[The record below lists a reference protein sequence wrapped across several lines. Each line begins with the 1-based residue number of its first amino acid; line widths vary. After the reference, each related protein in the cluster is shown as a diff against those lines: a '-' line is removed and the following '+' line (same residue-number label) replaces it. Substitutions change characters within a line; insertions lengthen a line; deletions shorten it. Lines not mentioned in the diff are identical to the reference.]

1 MATSGSSARWI
12 AGVWIGTQLWVAP
25 APAFD
30 LVFTGGEILTM
41 DEARPRAEALAV
53 EDGRIAALG
62 SEAELRARAGNAE
75 FVDLEGGAL
84 LPGLIEPHCHPIG
97 TAVLGQAADI
107 SGFRYDTRAQVMEAL
122 RDAVA
127 DAGSDEWVIAF
138 GWDPVLVEDLEPPSL
153 AELDAL
159 APDQPLLIL
168 TQMMHV
174 AYLNSAG
181 YRAAGIDEDTPDPP
195 GAGAF
200 LRDAEGRLNGA
211 IFETE
216 ALAEVLDAMPLPP
229 EGGVDLLFSWQLAD
243 YARAG
248 YTTLGIT
255 GPVSPGEDPIQSIE
269 EVVADPTSPVR
280 AFVYLHP
287 EQLDPERTPVGTGGP
302 RFAVK
307 GVKFSMDGSPY
318 AGGAAFSEPYRNT
331 PLTLDRIGLG
341 RDHRGE
347 PNYGVEEFVGLIT
360 PFHEHGYQIAVHT
373 QGEVAIDRALDAFE
387 IVLREHP
394 RADHRHR
401 LEHNA
406 AITPGQLA
414 RARTLGLTT
423 SFFID
428 HVYFYGRALPE
439 LVGSPLAERFM
450 PMAWALDAGHHV
462 TLHTDN
468 PATPIGPLRALRTA
482 VTRVPRGASDPL
494 GPDQRIS
501 VADGLRAMTIDA
513 AWQLFEER
521 ERGSLEPG
529 KAADLVWLSENPLD
543 VDPAELAEIQVR
555 GTWIDGRPADLSRWR
570 LANVWLAA
578 RALWN
583 TVVAKLFH

>member
-1 MATSGSSARWI
+1 MSGSAAKWI
-12 AGVWIGTQLWVAP
+12 AGVWLGTQLWVAP
-25 APAFD
+25 ASAFD

-41 DEARPRAEALAV
+41 DESRPRAEALAV

-75 FVDLEGGAL
+75 FVDLEGGVL
-84 LPGLIEPHCHPIG
+84 MPGLIEPHCHPVG

-122 RDAVA
+122 REAVA
-127 DAGSDEWVIAF
+127 AGSPDEWVIAY
-138 GWDPVLVEDLEPPSL
+138 GWDPVLVEDLDPPTL

-159 APDQPLLIL
+159 APDRPLLVL
-168 TQMMHV
+168 TQMMHI

-195 GAGAF
+195 GASAF
-200 LRDAEGRLNGA
+200 LRDARGRLNGV
-211 IFETE
+211 IYETE
-216 ALAEVLDAMPLPP
+216 ALAQVLDAMPPPP
-229 EGGVDLLFSWQLAD
+229 EGGVELLFSWQLAD

-255 GPVSPGEDPIQSIE
+255 GPVSREEDPIRPIKA
-269 EVVADPTSPVR
+269 VVDDPTSPVR
-280 AFVYLHP
+280 AFVYLRP
-287 EQLDPERTPVGTGGP
+287 EQLDPERSPVGTGGP

-307 GVKFSMDGSPY
+307 GVKFWMDGSPY

-331 PLTLDRIGLG
+331 PLTLERIGLG

-347 PNYGVEEFVGLIT
+347 PNYSVEEFVDLVA
-360 PFHEHGYQIAVHT
+360 PYHERGYQIAVHA
-373 QGEVAIDRALDAFE
+373 QGEVAIDRVLDAFE
-387 IVLREHP
+387 IVLREKP

-401 LEHNA
+401 MEHNA
-406 AITPGQLA
+406 AITREQLVRA
-414 RARTLGLTT
+414 RALGLTP

-428 HVYFYGRALPE
+428 HVYFYGHALPD
-439 LVGSPLAERFM
+439 LVGGSRAERFM
-450 PMAWALDAGHHV
+450 PMAWARDTGHRV

-482 VTRVPRGASDPL
+482 VTRVPRGASEPL
-494 GPDQRIS
+494 GPEQRIS

-513 AWQLFEER
+513 AWQLFEEQ
-521 ERGSLEPG
+521 ERGSLTPG
-529 KAADLVWLSENPLD
+529 KAADLVWLSENPLE
-543 VDPAELAEIQVR
+543 VDPAELEEIRVR
-555 GTWIDGRPADLSRWR
+555 GTWIDGRRADLSRWR
-570 LANVWLAA
+570 ASNLWLAA

-583 TVVAKLFH
+583 TVVDKLFR

>member
-1 MATSGSSARWI
+1 MARTGSAARLI
-12 AGVWIGTQLWVAP
+12 AGVWLGGQLWAAP
-25 APAFD
+25 SPAFD
-30 LVFTGGEILTM
+30 LVFVGGEILTM
-41 DEARPRAEALAV
+41 DEDRPRAEALAV

-62 SEAELRARAGNAE
+62 SEAELRARAGGAE
-75 FVDLEGGAL
+75 LVDLEGGVL
-84 LPGLIEPHCHPIG
+84 LPGLIEPHCHPVG
-97 TAVLGQAADI
+97 TAVLGQAADV
-107 SGFRYDTRAQVMEAL
+107 SGFRYDTRAEVMDAL
-122 RDAVA
+122 REAVA
-127 DAGSDEWVIAF
+127 AASPDEWVIAF
-138 GWDPVLVEDLEPPSL
+138 GWDPVLVEDLDPPSL

-159 APDQPLLIL
+159 APDRPLLVL
-168 TQMMHV
+168 TQMMHI

-200 LRDAEGRLNGA
+200 LRDDRGRLNGVVY
-211 IFETE
+211 ETE
-216 ALAEVLDAMPLPP
+216 ALAQVLGAMPPPP
-229 EGGVDLLFSWQLAD
+229 EGGVELLFSWQLAD

-255 GPVSPGEDPIQSIE
+255 GPISRDADPIRPIE
-269 EVVADPTSPVR
+269 EVVSDPTSPVR
-280 AFVYLHP
+280 AFVYLRP

-307 GVKFSMDGSPY
+307 GVKFWMDGSPY

-331 PLTLDRIGLG
+331 PLTLERIGLG

-347 PNYGVEEFVGLIT
+347 PNYSVEEFVDLVA
-360 PFHEHGYQIAVHT
+360 PLHARGYQIAVHA
-373 QGEVAIDRALDAFE
+373 QGEVAIDRVLDAFE
-387 IVLREHP
+387 TVLREHP

-406 AITPGQLA
+406 AITREQLA
-414 RARTLGLTT
+414 RARTLGLTP

-428 HVYFYGRALPE
+428 HVYFYGRALPD
-439 LVGSPLAERFM
+439 LVGAPRAERFM
-450 PMAWALDAGHHV
+450 PMAWALDAGHRV

-482 VTRVPRGASDPL
+482 VTRVPRGASEPL
-494 GPDQRIS
+494 GPEQRIS

-513 AWQLFEER
+513 AWQLFEEQ
-521 ERGSLEPG
+521 ERGSLTPG
-529 KAADLVWLSENPLD
+529 KAADLVWLSENPLE
-543 VDPAELAEIQVR
+543 VDPAELEEIRVR
-555 GTWIDGRPADLSRWR
+555 GTWIDGRRADLSRWR
-570 LANVWLAA
+570 LANLRLAA

-583 TVVAKLFH
+583 TVVDKLFH